1 MTSKSTLHRHNKGD
15 RINTIGF
22 VAMVACKYCAKSGLP
37 CKLASLSK
45 KCGNCEY
52 NGIKKCE
59 PVDLP
64 IPDFSKIDSEMSRL
78 EEMED
83 EAAEAEE
90 AAMAALQAAR
100 AKLNR
105 VRKQKKFLKRREQ
118 QWFDASAQFVED
130 IEQLEQQ
137 EGLLND
143 VTTLENGLMPGSLGL
158 DWGTYP
164 PPLDPDTAD
173 TGATTV
179 GSS

>member
-1 MTSKSTLHRHNKGD
+1 
-15 RINTIGF
+15 
-22 VAMVACKYCAKSGLP
+22 MVACKYCAKKTLP
-37 CKLASLSK
+37 CKMTSLSK

-52 NGIKKCE
+52 NGIRKCE

-64 IPDFSKIDSEMSRL
+64 IPDFTKIDNEMSRL

-118 QWFDASAQFVED
+118 QWFDATADFVED

-137 EGLLND
+137 EAVLEG
-143 VTTLENGLMPGSLGL
+143 VTSLENGLMPGSLGL

-164 PPLDPDTAD
+164 PPMDPDAVDTVVTTA
-173 TGATTV
+173 GN
-179 GSS
+179 S

>member
-1 MTSKSTLHRHNKGD
+1 
-15 RINTIGF
+15 
-22 VAMVACKYCAKSGLP
+22 MVACKYCAKKGKA
-37 CKLASLSK
+37 CKMSSLSK

-52 NGIKKCE
+52 NGIQKCE

-64 IPDFSKIDSEMSRL
+64 VPDFTKIDNEMSRL
-78 EEMED
+78 EQMED

-137 EGLLND
+137 EAVLDD
-143 VTTLENGLMPGSLGL
+143 VTVLENGLMPGSLAL
-158 DWGTYP
+158 DWSTYP
-164 PPLDPDTAD
+164 PPLDPDAVD